1 MPNKCPDPPK
11 NKFKKVVK
19 NIQKVKLVIDNLG
32 IPKAPELPFKLPEI
46 PSYDEMVQLEK
57 TKKEQLKKIK
67 EAEEKL
73 K

>member
-1 MPNKCPDPPK
+1 M
-11 NKFKKVVK
+11 
-19 NIQKVKLVIDNLG
+19 IDNLG